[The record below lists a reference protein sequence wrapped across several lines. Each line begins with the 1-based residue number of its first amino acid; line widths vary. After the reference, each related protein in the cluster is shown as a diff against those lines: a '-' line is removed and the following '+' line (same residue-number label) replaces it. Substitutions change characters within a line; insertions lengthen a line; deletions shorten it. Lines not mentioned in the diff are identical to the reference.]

1 MRGHVSFSFPRA
13 LIVFSTLC
21 TALATAAHAQQR
33 PVQMEPLLQPGARVR
48 ASVPQLNA
56 HREVGNS
63 GGWQVGTVVAV
74 DTGSITLRLER
85 DGTEFR
91 IPTSSLRALQVSRGT
106 EDPGVGWK
114 RDMRNGALAG
124 MAAGAV
130 VTALTVITHKAYD
143 DANCDPD
150 CDLSKGLLR
159 PTVGHG
165 AIFIGGGGLL
175 GALFAGQLGRTS
187 HRERWEPLPVPPVR
201 VQAAS
206 APTAAGP
213 VQR

>member
-1 MRGHVSFSFPRA
+1 MNLSFPRA
-13 LIVFSTLC
+13 LVVFAALC
-21 TALATAAHAQQR
+21 AAPATAAHAQQR
-33 PVQMEPLLQPGARVR
+33 PVQMVPLLQPGARVR

-74 DTGSITLRLER
+74 DTGSVTLRLER

-114 RDMRNGALAG
+114 RDMRTGALAG

-130 VTALTVITHKAYD
+130 VTALTVVTHKAYD
-143 DANCDPD
+143 DTNCDPD
-150 CDLSKGLLR
+150 CELSKGLLR

-165 AIFIGGGGLL
+165 VLFIGGGGLL
-175 GALFAGQLGRTS
+175 GGLFGGALGRTS
-187 HRERWEPLPVPPVR
+187 YRERWEPLPVPPVR
-201 VQAAS
+201 MQAAS
-206 APTAAGP
+206 ASAAEP
-213 VQR
+213 AQR